1 MEQSTATARFCV
13 ARTRGLAATA
23 ASALRAAVA
32 SVDKDQP
39 VFVVTSMQEL
49 LDHSLARQGFTMAM
63 LAVFGLLSLTLAAL
77 GTYGVVSYSV
87 TRRSHE
93 LALRAALGGRP
104 LGEILL
110 VLKQGASLTLVG
122 LGIGLGAAL
131 LLMRFLTSLLNQVRP
146 YDPATLAAVCLALGG
161 SALVACFVPARRVTR
176 VDPVEAL
183 RQE

>member
-1 MEQSTATARFCV
+1 MCEPSGFRSWRAACSIGTQFFV
-13 ARTRGLAATA
+13 ARTRGPAATA

-49 LDHSLARQGFTMAM
+49 LDHSVARQRFTMA
-63 LAVFGLLSLTLAAL
+63 TLVAF
-77 GTYGVVSYSV
+77 S
-87 TRRSHE
+87 
-93 LALRAALGGRP
+93 
-104 LGEILL
+104 LL
-110 VLKQGASLTLVG
+110 VLKQGVSLTMVG
-122 LGIGLGAAL
+122 LGMGLAGAL
-131 LLMRFLTSLLNQVRP
+131 LLTRFLTSLLYEVRP

-161 SALVACFVPARRVTR
+161 SALVASYVPARRATR